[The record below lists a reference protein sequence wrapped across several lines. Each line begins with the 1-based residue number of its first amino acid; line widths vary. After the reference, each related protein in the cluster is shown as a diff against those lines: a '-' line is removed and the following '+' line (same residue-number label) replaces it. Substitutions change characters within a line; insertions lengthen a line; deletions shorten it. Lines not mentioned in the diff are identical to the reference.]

1 MRLAEIN
8 EGADALLDF
17 FVGSGMPWQRG
28 ASCGW
33 CLVPGLASSV
43 WRQLVSIS
51 WRQAAQKTWLAR

>member
-17 FVGSGMPWQRG
+17 CGGMPWQRG

-43 WRQLVSIS
+43 SRQLVSIS
-51 WRQAAQKTWLAR
+51 WRQAAQKTWFAR